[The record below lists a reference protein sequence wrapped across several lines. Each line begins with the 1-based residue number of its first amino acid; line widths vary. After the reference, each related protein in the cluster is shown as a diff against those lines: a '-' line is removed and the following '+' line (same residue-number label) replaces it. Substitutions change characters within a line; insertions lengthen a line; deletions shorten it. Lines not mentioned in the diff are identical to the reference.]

1 MRGAL
6 RSASDAQLSVSF
18 VLLAACRKHEYSSES
33 RADGVTK
40 GIFTTA
46 LVNALSE
53 LQSYNLSYATLI
65 ERSARAVATKTNTQ
79 TPECVGDGNRILFR
93 LDTAEGDSRF
103 ELEKGPDGLYI
114 ILNAGEVQGI
124 FKGATFNVQTRDN
137 VSDVLLGT
145 LEVVGPT
152 EDKGSSYAKPT
163 FEPELDPK
171 KLWAFLHKV
180 PYTKAPLKVG
190 LGSGVGAFHPEKNTA
205 VTETDLNVADIVLSK
220 GGHSWILERKEP
232 SIIRQCSPQITLPI
246 HVQVPHLNNVLAG
259 IAHFNYHLTRTNR
272 FRSSED
278 TAIEMYQVTPE
289 NDVFRLKDGNNLIK
303 GDVADL
309 VFDTYANANY
319 GFTLKNYSVTDWYP
333 YLFHFDPS
341 DYSIYVSA
349 PLEVD
354 TNRQKG

>member
-1 MRGAL
+1 MRSAL

-33 RADGVTK
+33 GADGVTK

-53 LQSYNLSYATLI
+53 LQSYNLSYSTLI
-65 ERSARAVATKTNTQ
+65 ERSARAVAAKTNAQ
-79 TPECVGDGNRILFR
+79 TPQCVGDGNRILFK

-103 ELEKGPDGLYI
+103 ELAKAPCELYI
-114 ILNAGEVQGI
+114 ILNAGEAQGI
-124 FKGATFNVQTRDN
+124 LNGATFNVHTRDN
-137 VSDVLLGT
+137 DSDVLLGT

-152 EDKGSSYAKPT
+152 EDKGSSYAKPS
-163 FEPELDPK
+163 FDPDLDPK
-171 KLWAFLHKV
+171 KLWALLHKL
-180 PYTKAPLKVG
+180 PYTQAPLKVG
-190 LGSGVGAFHPEKNTA
+190 LGAGVGTFHPEKNTA
-205 VTETDLNVADIVLSK
+205 VNETDLNVADVVLSK
-220 GGHSWILERKEP
+220 GGHSWIIERKEP
-232 SIIRQCSPQITLPI
+232 RIVRECSPQITLPI
-246 HVQVPHLNNVLAG
+246 HVQVTHLNNVLAG
-259 IAHFNYHLTRTNR
+259 IAHFNYHLTRINR
-272 FRSSED
+272 FRSSEEI
-278 TAIEMYQVTPE
+278 AIEMYQVIPE

-303 GDVADL
+303 GDAVDL

-319 GFTLKNYSVTDWYP
+319 GFTLKNYSATDWYP

-354 TNRQKG
+354 IN